1 MVDIG
6 PEIPSKLIM
15 GVANFYLAFSDFR
28 PITSLLF
35 IDFLSRSSSQ
45 GDVMCF
51 GDIYSTFTIFTVASI
66 L

>member
-1 MVDIG
+1 
-6 PEIPSKLIM
+6 M
-15 GVANFYLAFSDFR
+15 GVANFYLAFSDF
-28 PITSLLF
+28 SLLF